1 MQLGKFTKQPG
12 EIEAYG
18 IKYDDATENGESLLT
33 ATAAVVDLS
42 GATSTMNVSSC
53 SIDGKEVR
61 LLASNGT
68 NGSDYKITVTVD
80 TSIGR
85 RMEDELIVKVREV

>member
-18 IKYDDATENGESLLT
+18 VKYDEATDNGETLT
-33 ATAAVVDLS
+33 AATAAVEDLS
-42 GATSTMNVSSC
+42 GVTPTMTVSPC
-53 SIDGKEVR
+53 TIDVKEVR
-61 LLASNGT
+61 VLASSGMD
-68 NGSDYKITVTVD
+68 GHDYKITLQVD
-80 TSIGR
+80 TSTGR